1 MAETSYPFEGANTT
15 EAQFSQLFRRL
26 NFTGIA
32 GAPGDSVV
40 KVTGDSSGMNV
51 KVSAGYAMV
60 RGHFYKTDAVTTLT
74 ITAAN
79 GSNPRKDLVVL
90 RLDPTTANSIVLAV
104 KTGTAGASPSD
115 PSLTQTDE
123 GIFEFP
129 IARVNVAAAASTI
142 SAGNVEDLRQFMGA
156 PFGRWASNSLRPTA
170 TSSDVIVG
178 YNSGTGIV
186 EFWNGTTWT
195 ELRPSSIP
203 ASLISVSEQANISA
217 GKLRSGGDSGATAF
231 RVFVQSGTP
240 TGAASGDL
248 WFW

>member
-15 EAQFSQLFRRL
+15 EAQYSQLFRRL

-32 GAPGDSVV
+32 GAPGDSTV

-60 RGHFYKTDAVTTLT
+60 RGHFYKTDAISTLT

-79 GSNPRKDLVVL
+79 GSNPRKDLIVL
-90 RLDPTTANSIVLAV
+90 RLDPTTANSIVLTV

-123 GIFEFP
+123 GVFEFP
-129 IARVNVAAAASTI
+129 IARVNVAAGASTI

-156 PFGRWASNSLRPTA
+156 PFGRWASNALRPTV
-170 TSSDVIVG
+170 TSSDIVVG
-178 YNSGTGIV
+178 WNSGTGII
-186 EFWNGTTWT
+186 EFWNGTAWA
-195 ELRPSSIP
+195 EAKPSTITAALMSDP
-203 ASLISVSEQANISA
+203 ENLAA
-217 GKLRSGGDSGATAF
+217 GKLRSGGVSGGTQF